1 MRLVR
6 KDWIQEL
13 YYREFQKSKLKQE
26 EFYWENGKMVMTEAY
41 HKRRGFCCNNG
52 CRHCAYKNKK

>member
-13 YYREFQKSKLKQE
+13 YYHEFQKTKLKSD
-26 EFYWENGKMVMTEAY
+26 EFYLEEGKMVMTEIY